1 MKRPTTALVTGGGRG
16 IGKETAILLAK
27 KGMNVVICSRTQGE
41 IDSAVKEIKSMG
53 NNQIIGKKCDVS
65 KSDEVINL
73 VKEILVKYGR
83 IDVLVNNAGITYVK
97 KLVDTTEEEWDHT
110 LDINLKG
117 VFLLSKAILP
127 QMMKNN
133 FGVIIN
139 VSSGAG
145 KVGLEDISV
154 YCASKFGIMGLT
166 ESVAWEVGN
175 YDITVMTLC
184 PGEVATKMQKDV
196 DPQYYELNK
205 HKMLHPKTV
214 AEKITDM
221 VFDDK
226 KYGLNHIQGLEISP
240 DRYLLTVEDQLK
252 PSFQIYNLRE
262 KILHSNNL
270 YGFPTVSNTVDYT
283 NYLGESGRTKNVLA
297 IVNGKGSFLFSY
309 SNSAKAYDGYLPTVN
324 QIIKSIVI
332 LK

>member
-1 MKRPTTALVTGGGRG
+1 MKEPSTALVTGGGRG
-16 IGKETAILLAK
+16 IGKETAIFLAK

-41 IDSAVKEIKSMG
+41 IDAVVKEIKSMG
-53 NNQIIGKKCDVS
+53 NNQIMGRKCDVS

-97 KLVDTTEEEWDHT
+97 KLVDTTEEEWNHT

-117 VFLLSKAILP
+117 VFLLSKTILP

-133 FGVIIN
+133 FGIIIN

-145 KVGLEDISV
+145 KVGFEDISV

-175 YDITVMTLC
+175 YNIRVMTVC

-196 DPQYYELNK
+196 DPQYYKLNK

-226 KYGLNHIQGLEISP
+226 KYGNG
-240 DRYLLTVEDQLK
+240 
-252 PSFQIYNLRE
+252 
-262 KILHSNNL
+262 
-270 YGFPTVSNTVDYT
+270 VSVD
-283 NYLGESGRTKNVLA
+283 
-297 IVNGKGSFLFSY
+297 
-309 SNSAKAYDGYLPTVN
+309 LPN
-324 QIIKSIVI
+324 
-332 LK
+332 